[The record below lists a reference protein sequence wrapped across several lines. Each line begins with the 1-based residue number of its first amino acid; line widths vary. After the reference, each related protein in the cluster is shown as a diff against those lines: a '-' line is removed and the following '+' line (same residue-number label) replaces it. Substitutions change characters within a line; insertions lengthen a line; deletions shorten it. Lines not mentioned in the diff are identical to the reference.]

1 MPQAHRA
8 VAFAG
13 VHAGDPKPSR
23 LVVALPGPETS
34 DAGSIEARQLGFALP
49 VLAHENHA
57 RQGA

>member
-13 VHAGDPKPSR
+13 VHAEGPKPSR
-23 LVVALPGPETS
+23 SDVALPETETS
-34 DAGSIEARQLGFALP
+34 GAGSIEARQLGFALP
-49 VLAHENHA
+49 VPAHEDHA